1 MYLKKK
7 DVVLPLLLINNVIDS
22 RRKDIFDLVFQ
33 KIVSL
38 DLNKFCSLTSDG
50 APAMIGEGI
59 GLVGQ
64 FRRTGIFLKNTHCF
78 KHQQVLY
85 SKILKNIEVQTK
97 VTKIINKIRVG
108 HNSLN
113 RRKFKKISWKPWLS
127 FSRFTS
133 IHRGEMTQQRESFRT
148 FYSSKRPYSTVPSI
162 EWVQKF

>member
-22 RRKDIFDLVFQ
+22 RGKDIFDLVSQ

-59 GLVGQ
+59 GLVVQ

-113 RRKFKKISWKPWLS
+113 RRKFKKIS
-127 FSRFTS
+127 
-133 IHRGEMTQQRESFRT
+133 
-148 FYSSKRPYSTVPSI
+148 
-162 EWVQKF
+162 